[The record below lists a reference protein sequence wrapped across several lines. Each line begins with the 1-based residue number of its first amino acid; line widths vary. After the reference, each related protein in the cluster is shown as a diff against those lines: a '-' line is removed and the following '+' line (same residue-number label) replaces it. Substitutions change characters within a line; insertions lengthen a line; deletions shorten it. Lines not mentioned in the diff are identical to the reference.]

1 MNGPT
6 RILLVYVA
14 LSTCILSAAEP
25 PVLDGE
31 PDASFSV
38 HWLNEASTYVVL
50 CARSG
55 DDSWAKVA
63 DRLAEVRKARAVVTF
78 DENQPQDLLPLMRK
92 LAPENVA
99 YVIPPRSITPH
110 VCGQLAELSSRIHA
124 DNKIDYASGYITGV
138 TSKDALKLID
148 RTIAREK
155 LETPIPHV
163 CTGIG
168 HSWKQETRRPFI
180 ALRSREYGNGP
191 VLKLIDHT
199 DKTTTVDAV
208 ADTTLMDA
216 LPDKNCGDSFG
227 MTVAPGIGTRSL
239 IRFDPREI
247 GDVSQWKIAIL
258 EVPVRGK
265 LVSCQQMMI
274 AACPIEKPWGEMTV
288 TAKNA
293 PKFHKAQTAT

>member
-99 YVIPPRSITPH
+99 YVGDETRDIQAAKKVGLRS
-110 VCGQLAELSSRIHA
+110 VA
-124 DNKIDYASGYITGV
+124 V
-138 TSKDALKLID
+138 TWGLNTHDALAASSPDHIVL
-148 RTIAREK
+148 
-155 LETPIPHV
+155 TPDD
-163 CTGIG
+163 
-168 HSWKQETRRPFI
+168 
-180 ALRSREYGNGP
+180 L
-191 VLKLIDHT
+191 
-199 DKTTTVDAV
+199 
-208 ADTTLMDA
+208 ADTLA
-216 LPDKNCGDSFG
+216 
-227 MTVAPGIGTRSL
+227 
-239 IRFDPREI
+239 
-247 GDVSQWKIAIL
+247 
-258 EVPVRGK
+258 
-265 LVSCQQMMI
+265 
-274 AACPIEKPWGEMTV
+274 
-288 TAKNA
+288 
-293 PKFHKAQTAT
+293 